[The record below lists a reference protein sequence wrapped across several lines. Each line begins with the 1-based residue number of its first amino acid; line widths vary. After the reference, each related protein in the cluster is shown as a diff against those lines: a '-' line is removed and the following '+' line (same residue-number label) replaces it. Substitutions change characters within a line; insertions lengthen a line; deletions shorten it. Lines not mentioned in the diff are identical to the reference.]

1 MMMKKDMQ
9 LENLMQNYF
18 DGVNVG
24 RQVLLPARAAFAERT
39 RRKKRAK
46 FTLRLVSSF
55 ACVLILA
62 VAVLAASGVFGGI
75 SKKTVY
81 YGADSVRGE
90 YMTYSQLRELD
101 ENVFRDFEYFEYSPT
116 ATASYPAYFDKESG
130 RLRYVEVAAK
140 VINGYGMEDLE
151 IYVEFSG
158 KETYDG
164 FKKYYDLEDEKTVA
178 GLEVKYKTEYIDAEW
193 VSSGYAEKN
202 ALRYFIDV
210 TSPFAKSL
218 DKYISKLL

>member
-75 SKKTVY
+75 SKNPFT
-81 YGADSVRGE
+81 
-90 YMTYSQLRELD
+90 
-101 ENVFRDFEYFEYSPT
+101 T
-116 ATASYPAYFDKESG
+116 ALTACAES
-130 RLRYVEVAAK
+130 
-140 VINGYGMEDLE
+140 I
-151 IYVEFSG
+151 
-158 KETYDG
+158 
-164 FKKYYDLEDEKTVA
+164 
-178 GLEVKYKTEYIDAEW
+178 
-193 VSSGYAEKN
+193 
-202 ALRYFIDV
+202 
-210 TSPFAKSL
+210 
-218 DKYISKLL
+218 

>member
-39 RRKKRAK
+39 RRKKRAR

-75 SKKTVY
+75 SKKPVY

-101 ENVFRDFEYFEYSPT
+101 ENVFRDFEYFEYSPN
-116 ATASYPAYFDKESG
+116 ATASYTAYFDKESG

-164 FKKYYDLEDEKTVA
+164 FKKYYGLEDEKTVA

>member
-75 SKKTVY
+75 SKKPVY

-101 ENVFRDFEYFEYSPT
+101 ENVFRDFEYFEYSPN
-116 ATASYPAYFDKESG
+116 ATASYTAYFDKESG
-130 RLRYVEVAAK
+130 QLRYVEVAAK

-164 FKKYYDLEDEKTVA
+164 FKKYYGLEDEKTVA

>member
-1 MMMKKDMQ
+1 
-9 LENLMQNYF
+9 
-18 DGVNVG
+18 
-24 RQVLLPARAAFAERT
+24 
-39 RRKKRAK
+39 
-46 FTLRLVSSF
+46 
-55 ACVLILA
+55 
-62 VAVLAASGVFGGI
+62 
-75 SKKTVY
+75 
-81 YGADSVRGE
+81 
-90 YMTYSQLRELD
+90 
-101 ENVFRDFEYFEYSPT
+101 
-116 ATASYPAYFDKESG
+116 
-130 RLRYVEVAAK
+130 VEVAAK

-164 FKKYYDLEDEKTVA
+164 FKKYYGLEDEKTVA

>member
-55 ACVLILA
+55 ECVLILA

-75 SKKTVY
+75 SKKPVY

-101 ENVFRDFEYFEYSPT
+101 ENVFRDFEYFEYSPN
-116 ATASYPAYFDKESG
+116 ATASYTAYFDKESG

-164 FKKYYDLEDEKTVA
+164 FKKYYGLEDEKTVA

>member
-39 RRKKRAK
+39 RRKKRAR

-81 YGADSVRGE
+81 YGADSVRGK

-101 ENVFRDFEYFEYSPT
+101 ENVFRDFEYFEYSPN
-116 ATASYPAYFDKESG
+116 ATASYTAYFDKESG

-158 KETYDG
+158 KETYYG
-164 FKKYYDLEDEKTVA
+164 FKKYYGLEDEKTVA

>member
-1 MMMKKDMQ
+1 
-9 LENLMQNYF
+9 
-18 DGVNVG
+18 
-24 RQVLLPARAAFAERT
+24 
-39 RRKKRAK
+39 
-46 FTLRLVSSF
+46 
-55 ACVLILA
+55 
-62 VAVLAASGVFGGI
+62 
-75 SKKTVY
+75 
-81 YGADSVRGE
+81 
-90 YMTYSQLRELD
+90 MTYSQLRELD
-101 ENVFRDFEYFEYSPT
+101 ENVFRDFEYFEYSPN
-116 ATASYPAYFDKESG
+116 ATASYTAYFDKESG

-164 FKKYYDLEDEKTVA
+164 FKKYYGLEDEKTVA

>member
-75 SKKTVY
+75 SKKPVY
-81 YGADSVRGE
+81 YGADSVRRE

-101 ENVFRDFEYFEYSPT
+101 ENVFRDFEYFEYSPN
-116 ATASYPAYFDKESG
+116 ATASYTAYFDKESG

-164 FKKYYDLEDEKTVA
+164 FKKYYGLEDEKTVA

>member
-75 SKKTVY
+75 SKKPVY

-116 ATASYPAYFDKESG
+116 ATASYTAYFDKESG

>member
-75 SKKTVY
+75 SKKPVY
-81 YGADSVRGE
+81 YCADSVRGE

-101 ENVFRDFEYFEYSPT
+101 ENVFRDFEYFEYSPN
-116 ATASYPAYFDKESG
+116 ATASYTAYFDKESG

-164 FKKYYDLEDEKTVA
+164 FKKYYGLEDEKTVA

>member
-75 SKKTVY
+75 SKKPVY

-101 ENVFRDFEYFEYSPT
+101 ENVFRDFEYFEYSPN
-116 ATASYPAYFDKESG
+116 ATASYTAYFDKESG

-164 FKKYYDLEDEKTVA
+164 FKKYYGLEDEKTVA

>member
-62 VAVLAASGVFGGI
+62 VAFLAASGVFGGI
-75 SKKTVY
+75 SKKPVY

-101 ENVFRDFEYFEYSPT
+101 ENVFRDFEYFEYSPN
-116 ATASYPAYFDKESG
+116 ATASYTAYFDKESG
-130 RLRYVEVAAK
+130 QLRYVEVAAK

-164 FKKYYDLEDEKTVA
+164 FKKYYGLEDEKTVA

>member
-75 SKKTVY
+75 SKKPFY

-101 ENVFRDFEYFEYSPT
+101 ENVFRDFEYFEYSPN
-116 ATASYPAYFDKESG
+116 ATASYTAYFDKESG

-164 FKKYYDLEDEKTVA
+164 FKKYYGLEDEKTVA